1 MNNVC
6 KAFLKTTLKK
16 KFWAKATALFASLVL
31 TFTSVVS
38 LTQRAEATAGWT
50 QNPANGHS
58 YKVLTSCGSWTACQ
72 EAAIAEG
79 GHLVTITSQAENAWL
94 VKTFGGST
102 LYCIGFTDKDAEG
115 TWQWV
120 NGEEVTYTNWLTGEP
135 NNSGNREHYAH
146 INWGQP
152 GKWNDTTLNGFSKA
166 IIEKDP
172 PTCTAGAKANGTQG
186 TCAEVEIRGGTVQIE
201 APPTISF
208 GKHTVSGA
216 EQTSEE
222 TLTDPNYFTVEDL
235 KGAAAGYYATLQVT
249 DLVDG
254 SKTIAAT
261 NLKLKVTDG
270 TVHTLGG
277 PGDANVKVPAKTQDY
292 IEFPS
297 SSPATLL
304 ERSADSK
311 GLLGK
316 YGVLPSFQL
325 TIPAYQTLGSYTGTM
340 TYTLIE
346 N

>member
-79 GHLVTITSQAENAWL
+79 GYLVTITSQAENAWL
-94 VKTFGGST
+94 VTTFGGST
-102 LYCIGFTDKDAEG
+102 HYWIGFTDKDSEG

-120 NGEEVTYTNWLTGEP
+120 NGEEVTYTNWNSGEP
-135 NNSGNREHYAH
+135 NGGKGENYALLYMSGNKS
-146 INWGQP
+146 
-152 GKWNDTTLNGFSKA
+152 GKWNDTSLNSYSKA
-166 IIEKDP
+166 IIEKES
-172 PTCTAGAKANGTQG
+172 TCTAGAKANGTQG
-186 TCAEVEIRGGTVQIE
+186 TCAEVEIRGGTVQIA
-201 APPTISF
+201 APGTISF
-208 GKHTVSGA
+208 GEYTVSGTD
-216 EQTSEE
+216 QTLEVD
-222 TLTDPNYFTVEDL
+222 TKAPGYFTVEDL
-235 KGAAAGYYATLQVT
+235 KGAAAGYYTTLSVT
-249 DLVDG
+249 DLSAG

-261 NLKLKVTDG
+261 NLKLKVTNG

>member
-1 MNNVC
+1 MTKLFSLLRQVSGILVAGLMVVLVESNVGIG
-6 KAFLKTTLKK
+6 
-16 KFWAKATALFASLVL
+16 ATNDIVL
-31 TFTSVVS
+31 TVS
-38 LTQRAEATAGWT
+38 GSNNQKITLENGSQLYIYDSRDTWVKY
-50 QNPANGHS
+50 QNLPNYLIG
-58 YKVLTSCGSWTACQ
+58 T
-72 EAAIAEG
+72 EG
-79 GHLVTITSQAENAWL
+79 
-94 VKTFGGST
+94 
-102 LYCIGFTDKDAEG
+102 TDKI
-115 TWQWV
+115 
-120 NGEEVTYTNWLTGEP
+120 NGSAVTLTLSASTICYLIRNDSWSGVDLTGWSAIDRGVSYMTGYDSNFTIYKKILDP
-135 NNSGNREHYAH
+135 GNHTLDVHSAMYACEV
-146 INWGQP
+146 Q
-152 GKWNDTTLNGFSKA
+152 KES
-166 IIEKDP
+166 
-172 PTCTAGAKANGTQG
+172 TCTAGAKANGTQG

-216 EQTSEE
+216 EQTSEVD
-222 TLTDPNYFTVEDL
+222 TKAPNYFSVEDL
-235 KGAAAGYYATLQVT
+235 KGAAAGYYATLQIT
-249 DLVDG
+249 DLSAG

-261 NLKLKVTDG
+261 NLKLKVTNG